1 MTSFTNIKTPEE
13 IKYYLLN
20 VLSRTGGK
28 TKDQVYLYH
37 YTSINALAEIL
48 VSNSIWLG
56 STRKMNDYMEGEFIE
71 SSEGKNKVFFACFS
85 RAEENIAMYK
95 MYAPPPNGAMLV
107 ISYSM
112 AQAIIDNLPVSDNK
126 TVCNIVRDNKIT
138 SERVPADIYWSA
150 VAYKALHSDLLKC
163 ETVKN
168 EKIENPLFVRD
179 LAGFVKLYGWEYERE
194 VRLSAVTEKI
204 LSENEKI
211 ALPLPTVV
219 TKNAMIVT
227 SPGFD
232 KQKYKKTISK
242 LKRLGVT
249 IHDSEYDGLADI
261 SNGNII
267 TGAD

>member
-1 MTSFTNIKTPEE
+1 MTPFSNIKTPEE

-20 VLSRTGGK
+20 VLTRTGGK
-28 TKDQVYLYH
+28 TKDQIYLYH
-37 YTSINALAEIL
+37 YTSINALAGIL
-48 VSNSIWLG
+48 LSNSIWLG
-56 STRKMNDYMEGEFIE
+56 STRTMNDYMEGEFIE
-71 SSEGKNKVFFACFS
+71 SSEGINRVFFACFS

-112 AQAIIDNLPVSDNK
+112 AQAIIDNLPVSENK
-126 TVCNIVRDNKIT
+126 TMCNIVRDNKIT
-138 SERVPADIYWSA
+138 PERVAADIYWSA

-168 EKIENPLFVRD
+168 KEIENPIFVQD

-194 VRLSAVTEKI
+194 VRLSAVTETI

-211 ALPLPTVV
+211 ALPLPSVV
-219 TKNAMIVT
+219 TNNAMIVT

-232 KQKYKKTISK
+232 KQKHQRTLSK
-242 LKRLGVT
+242 LKRRGVT

-261 SNGNII
+261 SNKNVFSGV
-267 TGAD
+267 D